1 RIIGFLSG
9 IWFGIGFRLNAVA
22 DIAGIAGSLGGGSFL
37 AVDFRAALRSRALI
51 GCSALVGICR
61 LCVVVRFGC
70 LTVPAFCR
78 RVLVVAFCNLAF
90 LLRRRTLAS
99 RGGVPAS

>member
-1 RIIGFLSG
+1 
-9 IWFGIGFRLNAVA
+9 
-22 DIAGIAGSLGGGSFL
+22 SLGVGSFL
-37 AVDFRAALRSRALI
+37 AVDFRGALVSRRLI

-61 LCVVVRFGC
+61 LCGVVRFGC

-90 LLRRRTLAS
+90 LLRRRRLVRR
-99 RGGVPAS
+99 RGVLDQAFERGWGTGGRRRAAHAGQLPVR